1 MNALTITR
9 NVVRQCRPL
18 TSRTRSTLAF
28 IGTAIGLLCAT
39 SLVHAASPAEP
50 FQRDQTP
57 LPASISSIGTSVDTP
72 DPLNEEGDPAPGG
85 GSSGGTLV
93 RMVVGLA
100 IVLAVI
106 YGVYW
111 LLRTQRRSKGMQSDE
126 RIGVLATTTLAP
138 NRTIHLIRV
147 GDELLLVGAAE
158 NSISP
163 LRSYTAE
170 EAASLEQQFGIGVDG
185 DFMPL
190 DASPASPVVE
200 RFAEGLRRR
209 TMRE

>member
-1 MNALTITR
+1 M
-9 NVVRQCRPL
+9 
-18 TSRTRSTLAF
+18 
-28 IGTAIGLLCAT
+28 
-39 SLVHAASPAEP
+39 
-50 FQRDQTP
+50 
-57 LPASISSIGTSVDTP
+57 PASISGVGVGVDATEMQT
-72 DPLNEEGDPAPGG
+72 EEDEPAPGG

-111 LLRTQRRSKGMQSDE
+111 LLRTQRRSKGMLSDE

-170 EAASLEQQFGIGVDG
+170 EAASLEQQFGGAVDG
-185 DFMPL
+185 NFTPL
-190 DASPASPVVE
+190 EPSTASPVVE
-200 RFAEGLRRR
+200 RFAAGLRRR